1 MKKLL
6 IAAAIGTTAIGG
18 VAIAAAFA
26 PHGMMRA
33 DTNAD
38 GKVSRN
44 EFFAMANARF
54 KTLDANSDGKVAIT
68 EMIGPPQRMARID
81 TNGDGSISRD
91 EFAAMTNAHFKR
103 VDSNGDAQIT
113 EAELKAEH
121 DRRHAMHGGR
131 HGAGG
136 HGRPHHMG
144 IDGPDGPNWGRG
156 PGGPG
161 GMMARLDSDG
171 DGKITRAEFTAP
183 FDRIDAN
190 KDGVVD
196 QAEQQ
201 AQRDRMRDA
210 MRQRMMERRAA
221 PANGAAPAA
230 NPSPPT
236 GQ

>member
-18 VAIAAAFA
+18 VAIAAALA

-38 GKVSRN
+38 GKVSRS
-44 EFFAMANARF
+44 EFFAMADARF
-54 KTLDANSDGKVAIT
+54 KSLDANSDGKVSST
-68 EMIGPPQRMARID
+68 EMKGPPQRMVRID

-91 EFAAMTNAHFKR
+91 EFAAKENEHFKR

-121 DRRHAMHGGR
+121 DRRHAMHAGR
-131 HGAGG
+131 HGPGG
-136 HGRPHHMG
+136 RGGPHHMDPG
-144 IDGPDGPNWGRG
+144 RPDGAGWGRG
-156 PGGPG
+156 PGGSG
-161 GMMARLDSDG
+161 GMMARLDGDG

-183 FDRIDAN
+183 FDRIDTN

-201 AQRDRMRDA
+201 AQRATMREA
-210 MRQRMMERRAA
+210 MQKRMMERRTA
-221 PANGAAPAA
+221 PTPAPAA